1 MKKVTFLGSKKIGW
15 ECLSHL
21 FEKRETLGIKLT
33 QIGTNLGKKCEY
45 RDRFLQLGQQLGHSV
60 FSESGDI
67 LLATDILISVQFH
80 FILSPKQLA
89 QASEAA
95 YNLHMAPL
103 PEYRGCNQ
111 FSMAILERSPIF
123 GTSIHVMDAGID
135 HGALV
140 AERRWDIADDLWV
153 QDLYQQTESESLQLF
168 KETLPSL
175 IAGDV
180 ERTAQEDL
188 VAERGT
194 SLHYRNEIQELK
206 ELDLNW
212 SEEQI
217 DRHIRATYMPGFE
230 PPYFMVEGKKIYA
243 SPDYE

>member
-15 ECLSHL
+15 DCLSYL
-21 FEKRETLGIKLT
+21 YGQRDTLGIELT
-33 QIGTNLGKKCEY
+33 QLGTNLSKKGEY
-45 RDRFLQLGQQLGHSV
+45 RDRFLQLSQQLGLSV
-60 FSESGDI
+60 FSEADDI
-67 LLATDILISVQFH
+67 LLATDIFISVQFH

-89 QASEAA
+89 QAREAA

-111 FSMAILERSPIF
+111 FSMAILDRSPIF

-140 AERRWDIADDLWV
+140 AERRWDIAEDLWV
-153 QDLYQQTESESLQLF
+153 QDLYLQTETESLQLF
-168 KETLPSL
+168 KDTLPSL
-175 IAGDV
+175 ISGEAV
-180 ERTAQEDL
+180 RTPQEDL
-188 VAERGT
+188 VAKRGT

-206 ELDLNW
+206 KLDLKW
-212 SEEQI
+212 SEEKI
-217 DRHIRATYMPGFE
+217 HRHIRATYMPGFE
-230 PPYFMVEGKKIYA
+230 PPYFVVEGKKIYT